1 MWTHYCETEK
11 TIISVGDGQQC
22 NWCDLFLGSSMAT
35 INETEARLN
44 SHEAV
49 CALRYEQINAR
60 LKRLEGIIIKAC
72 GVMLV
77 AMSGVIWT
85 SLQTHLGR

>member
-1 MWTHYCETEK
+1 
-11 TIISVGDGQQC
+11 
-22 NWCDLFLGSSMAT
+22 MAT

-60 LKRLEGIIIKAC
+60 LKRLEGILMKTAGIMILSMA
-72 GVMLV
+72 
-77 AMSGVIWT
+77 GVIWAT
-85 SLQTHLGR
+85 IVHIPK

>member
-1 MWTHYCETEK
+1 
-11 TIISVGDGQQC
+11 
-22 NWCDLFLGSSMAT
+22 MAT

-49 CALRYEQINAR
+49 CAFRYEQINAR
-60 LKRLEGIIIKAC
+60 LKRLEGIIIKAS

-77 AMSGVIWT
+77 SMAGIIWASVI
-85 SLQTHLGR
+85 HIPK